1 MFVPHGGFA
10 RAVTGASE
18 SVRSRWS
25 RRVRTIP
32 MMLGATILGLALSPL
47 LLVGAAVVDLA
58 KGRLRLP
65 TARVVLFLLQYGIN
79 DSIEIVLAPFYWL
92 LAGLGTRLAG
102 ERSVR
107 RHERLQRWS
116 VAVLAR
122 RAERLLGLRLEVDTT
137 SAKSLMPG
145 PVIVL
150 CRHVNIVD
158 ASLPT
163 LLYQRLGY
171 RTRGVIMAELL
182 ADPGFDLIYG
192 RTGSVFIPRDNG
204 PEALAVMS
212 QLADATDP
220 STATVIYPE
229 GRLFRADRLTRS
241 LTRLIDQNP
250 ARGERLRGLRHLL
263 PPRPGGTLAL
273 LATIPTADVVL
284 ITHTG
289 LDRFGSFKELAAAVP
304 LREPIRIAAWRVPRH
319 EIPDDDLARIGWL
332 DDQWLR
338 ADRWVAASIAETGAD
353 TDTDAS

>member
-1 MFVPHGGFA
+1 MFVPPVGLAG
-10 RAVTGASE
+10 AVTHGSE
-18 SVRSRWS
+18 SAKSRWS

-32 MMLGATILGLALSPL
+32 MMLGATIVGLALSPL

-58 KGRLRLP
+58 KRRFRLP
-65 TARVVLFLLQYGIN
+65 SVRVVLFLLQYGIN

-92 LAGLGTRLAG
+92 LAGFGSRLAG
-102 ERSVR
+102 ERSIR
-107 RHERLQRWS
+107 RHERVQRWS

-122 RAERLLGLRLEVDTT
+122 RAERLLGLRLEIDHT
-137 SAKSLMPG
+137 SAAVLTPG

-204 PEALAVMS
+204 PEALAMMS
-212 QLADATDP
+212 RLADATDP

-229 GRLFRADRLTRS
+229 GRLFRPDRLTRS
-241 LTRLIDQNP
+241 LARLVEQNP
-250 ARGERLRGLRHLL
+250 ARGERLARLRHLL

-273 LATIPTADVVL
+273 LDTLPAADVVVV
-284 ITHTG
+284 THTG
-289 LDRFGSFKELAAAVP
+289 LDRFRSFKELAAAVP
-304 LREPIRIAAWRVPRH
+304 LREPIRIAAWRVPRA
-319 EIPDDDLARIGWL
+319 EVSDDDLARIGWL
-332 DDQWLR
+332 DEQWLR
-338 ADRWVAASIAETGAD
+338 ADRWVAASIADPDTGPD
-353 TDTDAS
+353 PD